1 MALWEYKIISSGKGG
16 FGSPALL
23 ETHLNQLGKDEWEII
38 AFHTQPDNP
47 LAFQGLARRTT
58 QRDWTL
64 EDAAAAAAKAEAEN
78 PRGIRRQVSG
88 GSGEFIPGRR
98 GRGQTRLTRGGNGR
112 WGRRAPSSARYRSGS
127 RS

>member
-47 LAFQGLARRTT
+47 LAFQGLARRTP

-64 EDAAAAAAKAEAEN
+64 EDAAAAAAKAEAEKL
-78 PRGIRRQVSG
+78 RA
-88 GSGEFIPGRR
+88 EFAAKFQAA
-98 GRGQTRLTRGGNGR
+98 QT
-112 WGRRAPSSARYRSGS
+112 SASPVAEDKPASLVAEAAGPEVLD
-127 RS
+127 